1 MHLLLTRP
9 EGGPE
14 RDGLHVA
21 LEAAGH
27 RVTSVPLLTVVFK
40 NTMPPL
46 DGVQGL
52 IVTSRNGLRAV
63 AAGVIPDAAFGLP
76 LFAVG
81 PGTGAYARDLGFR
94 HVIEGP
100 GTGRELAEV
109 IRASAQPDKGALVH
123 LAAERLAF
131 DLKAAL
137 AADGFDVVAHVVYA
151 TEPATSF
158 PPAAVQNFQAGA
170 FDGVVLMS
178 PRTARV
184 YVTLIAQAGLNGA
197 ARRLAHFCLSDAVA
211 QELRALGSVN
221 NVAVARLPHSQE
233 MLALIAREASD
244 FS

>member
-9 EGGPE
+9 DSGSE
-14 RDGLHVA
+14 RDALHIG

-27 RVTSVPLLTVVFK
+27 RVTSTPLLTVKFK
-40 NTMPPL
+40 DVMPPL

-63 AAGVIPDAAFGLP
+63 AAGGIPEAAFGLP

-81 PGTGAYARDLGFR
+81 PGTGAFARELGFR

-100 GTGRELAEV
+100 GTGRELAGV
-109 IRASAQPDKGALVH
+109 IRGVAAPQTGALVH

-131 DLKAAL
+131 DLKNAL
-137 AADGFDVVAHVVYA
+137 AADGFDVVTHVVYA
-151 TEPATSF
+151 TEAASSL
-158 PPAAVQNFQAGA
+158 PPKTVQDFRAGA

-184 YVTLIAQAGLNGA
+184 YAHLITEAGLNA
-197 ARRLAHFCLSDAVA
+197 AASRLTHFCLSDAVA
-211 QELRALGSVN
+211 QELQALGSVN
-221 NVAVARLPHSQE
+221 APVARLPHSQE

>member
-9 EGGPE
+9 DNGSE
-14 RDGLHVA
+14 RDALHIA

-27 RVTSVPLLTVVFK
+27 RVTSAPLLTVKFK
-40 NTMPPL
+40 DVMPPL

-63 AAGVIPDAAFGLP
+63 AAGGIPETAFGLP

-81 PGTGAYARDLGFR
+81 PGTGAFARELGFR

-109 IRASAQPDKGALVH
+109 IRKAAAPQAGALVH

-137 AADGFDVVAHVVYA
+137 AADGFDVVTHVVYA
-151 TEPATSF
+151 TEAASL
-158 PPAAVQNFQAGA
+158 PPTTIQDFRADA

-184 YVTLIAQAGLNGA
+184 YANLILTAGLDA
-197 ARRLAHFCLSDAVA
+197 AASRLTHFCLSHAVK
-211 QELRALGSVN
+211 QELQALGSVN
-221 NVAVARLPHSQE
+221 APVARLPHSQE